1 MKEHQSVENFDYVFS
16 FLILIELHNKEIPRQ
31 FLIVFSRVSSQR
43 FWSFFVPETVFSSV
57 PSQSTLESH

>member
-1 MKEHQSVENFDYVFS
+1 MKENQSVENFDYVFS

-43 FWSFFVPETVFSSV
+43 F
-57 PSQSTLESH
+57 